1 MNAVLALKPT
11 VRKLKFQVMFP
22 PLKIFVKNMNII
34 AQCIP
39 CVTKVI
45 TRVSHPNEI
54 REHFASKILCFQFI
68 NAIKSISQGRIILLI
83 GFSWP
88 NIPVVAN
95 LRERAAHYIRQK
107 CLNMEYICYHMVQIL
122 ALSVPSQT
130 VEFHSGTSI
139 PKMEVVWNPYKLA
152 QTL

>member
-88 NIPVVAN
+88 KHTCGGQFE
-95 LRERAAHYIRQK
+95 REGCSLYPTE
-107 CLNMEYICYHMVQIL
+107 MSEYGVYLLSYGADTGIIG
-122 ALSVPSQT
+122 ALT
-130 VEFHSGTSI
+130 DSGISLWDINPENGGGLESI
-139 PKMEVVWNPYKLA
+139 
-152 QTL
+152 